1 MVGHEEQHSL
11 VVEVVCLANPGGVLP
26 VLHGQDRGDARGDG
40 GAALQAHEGD
50 AAEGEDVARVVL
62 REKCMKLLQ
71 FVQVLETF
79 NAKLKAKS
87 RIFRQTNVFFS
98 NSLHK

>member
-40 GAALQAHEGD
+40 GAALKAHEGN
-50 AAEGEDVARVVL
+50 AAEGEDVAGVVL
-62 REKCMKLLQ
+62 
-71 FVQVLETF
+71 
-79 NAKLKAKS
+79 
-87 RIFRQTNVFFS
+87 
-98 NSLHK
+98 